1 MLHLRYPRY
10 APEIIVKNIPSIVKD
25 TTDFLQKSDIAKN
38 IPSNSS
44 PPNLN
49 VKLLYTNIP
58 SNESINLFRGL

>member
-10 APEIIVKNIPSIVKD
+10 APEIIVKNIPSFAKG
-25 TTDFLQKSDIAKN
+25 TTDFLQKLDIVKN

-44 PPNLN
+44 LPNLN